1 MSRFLRR
8 AALAA
13 SRAMGHASNPR
24 PFSGLFLASSF
35 PSSAGGHLGL
45 VRARPALRD
54 LNALLTP
61 EAFLLDAT
69 NTLGAA
75 ALRVLPAGAGARHAR
90 DVFGPKKIAEAEAQG
105 DACHADALRM
115 FIALDDVEDG
125 RFQDALNALARL
137 AAEGCGARCSSRL
150 CAAAVCYMLGRAD
163 EADQWLAGIPEQ
175 IRPAVPGDDLF
186 FRYTLVAA
194 TVGGAPGAVAGSEGQ
209 MAAAAFQIIDEKL
222 WQSVLDGDMSIVS
235 KLLITGLLKR
245 VVKAEHKDVVSI
257 FRVLK
262 EARHSRHPL
271 AYASTHIALMASQA
285 LLSAVVLH
293 AQPLSG
299 ECVGAALRVA
309 GRDLG
314 RAVEEGDAAAV
325 ADLRLVLALL
335 AARDGRFDEALER
348 YTEAARD
355 DPSDPRPQ
363 YLAHILCMLLG
374 RMEES
379 DKWEA
384 SYESL
389 NPGSLEL
396 EEQVTLCNLKDELV
410 IAQALG
416 APTVFGEHI
425 PATTRIAMRAAASR
439 VDAALVSALRD
450 KKMSVAGRLKARAV
464 RAFLHAGVWSK
475 LKELK
480 GNYGVSATATD

>member
-13 SRAMGHASNPR
+13 SRAMGHASDPR

-35 PSSAGGHLGL
+35 PSSAGGDVGL

-115 FIALDDVEDG
+115 LIALEDVEDG
-125 RFQDALNALARL
+125 RFQDVLSALARL

-150 CAAAVCYMLGRAD
+150 CGAAVCYMLGRAD
-163 EADQWLAGIPEQ
+163 EADQW
-175 IRPAVPGDDLF
+175 
-186 FRYTLVAA
+186 YTLVAA
-194 TVGGAPGAVAGSEGQ
+194 TLGGAPGAVAGSDGQ
-209 MAAAAFQIIDEKL
+209 MASAAFQIIDEKL

-245 VVKAEHKDVVSI
+245 VVKAKHKDAVSI
-257 FRVLK
+257 FRVLQ
-262 EARHSRHPL
+262 EARHSRHPH
-271 AYASTHIALMASQA
+271 AEGYTRIALTASQA
-285 LLSAVVLH
+285 LLSAVVLR

-299 ECVGAALRVA
+299 ERVGAALRVA
-309 GRDLG
+309 ERDLG

-335 AARDGRFDEALER
+335 AARDSRSDEALQR

-374 RMEES
+374 RREES

-396 EEQVTLCNLKDELV
+396 EEQVTLFNLKDELV

-416 APTVFGEHI
+416 SPTVFGDHI
-425 PATTRIAMRAAASR
+425 PAMTRIAMRAAASR
-439 VDAALVSALRD
+439 VCWVDAALVSALRD

-475 LKELK
+475 LKDLK